1 MVPFQVVLPPK
12 AMVGIEAA
20 TEAGIDEVEVVGE
33 AGMSVDVTV
42 MPPTTVVEM
51 D

>member
-1 MVPFQVVLPPK
+1 MVPFQVELPAE

-20 TEAGIDEVEVVGE
+20 TEAGIDEVDVVGE
-33 AGMSVDVTV
+33 AGMRVDVTV
-42 MPPTTVVEM
+42 MLPTTVVEI